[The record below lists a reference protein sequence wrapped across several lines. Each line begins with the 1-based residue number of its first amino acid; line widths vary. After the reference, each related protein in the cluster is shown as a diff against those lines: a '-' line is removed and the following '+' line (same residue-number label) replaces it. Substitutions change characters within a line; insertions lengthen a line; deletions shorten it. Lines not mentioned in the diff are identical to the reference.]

1 MKRIGGRLARCTF
14 AADELVRGSV
24 RAFAVSAR
32 AESWPKISG
41 DELTQIFG
49 SAPADQGALDL
60 QSASAG
66 NVRVTVSR

>member
-1 MKRIGGRLARCTF
+1 MARCTF
-14 AADELVRGSV
+14 AAVRKIAVRGAV
-24 RAFAVSAR
+24 RSNGKTPVSA
-32 AESWPKISG
+32 PKISG

-66 NVRVTVSR
+66 NVRVTVTR